1 MGADSQLLQLIQQWG
16 YVLVFLGALL
26 EGETML
32 LLAGLAAHNGHL
44 ALPPII
50 LLAVAG
56 GFLGDLVFFFLG
68 RRYGGRLLA
77 RFPSLRRSA
86 ARANELFMRHHA
98 PFILANRFLY
108 GLRIAGPVAIG
119 MSALPATRFALIN
132 LAGAV
137 LWACVIVGAGY
148 LFGQAVELLL
158 GDARRVEEGLLGGI
172 VLIAALFWAFRW
184 LRRHY

>member
-1 MGADSQLLQLIQQWG
+1 MSADSQILQLIQQWG

-44 ALPPII
+44 ALPVIMAT
-50 LLAVAG
+50 AVAG
-56 GFLGDLVFFFLG
+56 GFLGDQIFFFLG
-68 RRYGGRLLA
+68 RRYGKPLLA
-77 RFPSLRRSA
+77 RFPSLRGPATRA
-86 ARANELFMRHHA
+86 DALLARYHA

-108 GLRIAGPVAIG
+108 GLRIAGPIAVG
-119 MSALPATRFALIN
+119 MSALPAARYALIN

-137 LWACVIVGAGY
+137 IWALVIVGAGY

-158 GDARRVEEGLLGGI
+158 GDMRRIEEGLMGGV
-172 VLIAALFWAFRW
+172 VLAAVIIWAVKR
-184 LRRHY
+184 LRRR